1 MRLMLVL
8 RERGVTSLFFILL
21 LSLTACS
28 KPLLPE
34 YWLCKGESSQTLL
47 SDKNVVLESYQGKKP
62 LLLEQFNGVVAQY
75 MSNAFTGL
83 YQECSNNEQQLSF
96 RVGSCDVSVGF
107 GVPARGL
114 LDKLTGKLVL
124 SETQNHARGSL
135 VNEGHYQCEYL
146 GNSYPPSIFYK
157 SE

>member
-1 MRLMLVL
+1 M
-8 RERGVTSLFFILL
+8 
-21 LSLTACS
+21 SLTACS
-28 KPLLPE
+28 KSSLPE

-47 SDKNVVLESYQGKKP
+47 SGQQMVLEGYHGKKP
-62 LLLEQFNGVVAQY
+62 LLLERFNGVVAQY
-75 MSNAFTGL
+75 MSSAFTGL
-83 YQECSNNEQQLSF
+83 YQECSNNEQQLTF
-96 RVGSCDVSVGF
+96 RVGSCDMSVGV

-135 VNEGHYQCEYL
+135 VNEGYYQCEYL